1 MQLRSEGPGQVFAAE
16 SAACVH
22 TFVKES
28 CSTTASGEWT
38 GEPTAGFTDELV
50 EFEK

>member
-28 CSTTASGEWT
+28 CSTTASGE
-38 GEPTAGFTDELV
+38 
-50 EFEK
+50 